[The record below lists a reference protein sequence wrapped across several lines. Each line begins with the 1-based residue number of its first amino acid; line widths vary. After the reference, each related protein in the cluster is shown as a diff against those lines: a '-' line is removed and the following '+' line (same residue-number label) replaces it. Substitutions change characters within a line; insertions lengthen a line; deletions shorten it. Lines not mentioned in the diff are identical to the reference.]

1 MHGYGAI
8 HSHAGL
14 LKLTHKG
21 LLRLS
26 GGKTEESIALLLC
39 GDVRRMPIGSERFS
53 PMLNPQGGIMD
64 AVQVLHMAQD
74 EYWMIYNRSNR
85 EKILR
90 HMQRQLPAETVVAE
104 PQEQVYALL
113 GPLARTFLQEE
124 PAGEDAIVH
133 TQVCGVPCIACRMVR
148 LGVDGFFLIT
158 KSEQLVSALQAHNVL
173 LYGSAAL
180 DMLMLEAGMPAYG
193 REMDDTI
200 NPLETGLSR
209 HVHLQRPG
217 FIGREALVAAGE
229 PRRTLVG
236 LVLAGS
242 GAQPGMTVIH
252 RDKPVGEV
260 TSACFAPGVN
270 AWAALALVETPYQD
284 AGRRL
289 MVEQSADQLIEGR
302 VAALPLK
309 RSGEDDALS

>member
-14 LKLTHKG
+14 LKMTHKG

-26 GGKTEESIALLLC
+26 GAKADESIALLLC
-39 GDVRRMPIGSERFS
+39 GDVRRMPVGSERFS
-53 PMLNPQGGIMD
+53 PMLNLQGGIMD

-74 EYWMIYNRSNR
+74 DYWMIYNRSNR
-85 EKILR
+85 DKILR
-90 HMQRQLPAETVVAE
+90 HLQKQLPAETVVSE

-113 GPLARTFLQEE
+113 GPRARTFLQEE
-124 PAGEDAIVH
+124 PAGEDVIVH
-133 TQVCGVPCIACRMVR
+133 TLVCGEACIACRMTR

-158 KSEQLVSALQAHNVL
+158 ESEHLVSALQPHNVL

-200 NPLETGLSR
+200 NPLETGLKR

-229 PRRTLVG
+229 PRKTLVG
-236 LVLAGS
+236 LVLQES
-242 GAQPGMTVIH
+242 GAQPGMAVIH
-252 RDKPVGEV
+252 RDKQVGEV
-260 TSACFAPGVN
+260 TSACYSPCSN

-289 MVEQSADQLIEGR
+289 MVERSADKLIEGR
-302 VAALPLK
+302 VAALPLL
-309 RSGEDDALS
+309 RSREEETLS